1 MKSLTFSCFI
11 CAQRKLDLNGLER
24 TTKSCSKRH
33 TSVAVVE
40 HNRDRPPANC
50 LPWNIHD
57 SFCRTTITFVYI
69 FANWRLSHFMSMLSR
84 TLCKFFRPFFFSSQ
98 GFSLFSWISCVWMEL
113 YSVEWNISIN
123 NKTAKT
129 QNDLRFHNFSLFC
142 TYKPSFF
149 RGFNEEPQ
157 SRYNSNIMDDLQL
170 VS

>member
-11 CAQRKLDLNGLER
+11 CALRKLDLNGLGR
-24 TTKSCSKRH
+24 ITKSCSKRH
-33 TSVAVVE
+33 TLVPVVE
-40 HNRDRPPANC
+40 HNRDWPPANC

-57 SFCRTTITFVYI
+57 SFCRTTIRFVY
-69 FANWRLSHFMSMLSR
+69 SR
-84 TLCKFFRPFFFSSQ
+84 TDVWVTLCQCFQERCVSSSVLSSFSSQ

-129 QNDLRFHNFSLFC
+129 QNDLRFHYFSLFC

-149 RGFNEEPQ
+149 RGKPQ